1 MSDAAVLAPKVLVV
15 DDDRMVL
22 RSTRL
27 VLESEGFR
35 VVTVDRGE
43 AALEVARAEQPDVML
58 LDVMMPEVDGWETLH
73 RLRED
78 AATRDIPVVIFTARE
93 HVRGRRLARELG
105 AADYVQKPFDGG
117 HLANVL
123 RTYAAAR
130 RRGA

>member
-1 MSDAAVLAPKVLVV
+1 VSDAVALAPKVLIV

-43 AALEVARAEQPDVML
+43 AAVETARIEQPDVML
-58 LDVMMPEVDGWETLH
+58 LDVMMPEIDGWETLH
-73 RLRED
+73 RLR
-78 AATRDIPVVIFTARE
+78 ALPATRDIPVVIFTARE

-105 AADYVQKPFDGG
+105 AVDYVQKPFDAAE
-117 HLANVL
+117 LASLL
-123 RTYAAAR
+123 RTHAAR